1 MGTRPTHAAN
11 MQYLDK
17 LVSLLLS
24 EVFSLSIILRLEY
37 CSGELPLDLVG
48 VFFFFC
54 VVPCGS
60 ALQSAWASA
69 FYMSCGVAAVFTG
82 GRVDAEL
89 EVSDEPKRSGMGLG
103 RQEAG
108 FMPRDGSIMPV
119 CGGMYSIVE
128 LAHVRIFGNTVQTG
142 TRLL

>member
-1 MGTRPTHAAN
+1 
-11 MQYLDK
+11 
-17 LVSLLLS
+17 
-24 EVFSLSIILRLEY
+24 
-37 CSGELPLDLVG
+37 
-48 VFFFFC
+48 
-54 VVPCGS
+54 
-60 ALQSAWASA
+60 
-69 FYMSCGVAAVFTG
+69 MSCGVAAVFTG

-103 RQEAG
+103 RQESG